1 MKSVEINVKTRT
13 EMTKN
18 ELGRFRGQGNIPAVL
33 YGKHMEKNLNL
44 ALEVKEFAKL
54 LSKHGR
60 SSILIFKSDDTK
72 LNGTSALI
80 KEVQRDAVL
89 DTFLNV
95 DLVEIRKGEKITISI
110 PIEFIG
116 EPKGAKEGG
125 VVDIQRRELKVE
137 CLPTDI
143 PDKVTID
150 ISKMGLN
157 DVLHVSD
164 VQIAGGVKII
174 DDKSFALISV
184 RIVKEKVE
192 EAPVVA
198 EVAAGAEGAA
208 AVGADGKPV
217 EGAAAAA
224 GKTDAKAD
232 GAAKA
237 APAKEVKKD
246 KK

>member
-1 MKSVEINVKTRT
+1 MKSVEINVKPRG

-18 ELGRFRGQGNIPAVL
+18 ELGRFRGQGYIPAVL
-33 YGKHMEKNLNL
+33 YGKHMDKNLTL
-44 ALEVKEFAKL
+44 SMEVKEFSRL

-60 SSILIFKSDDTK
+60 SSILIFKSEDSK

-80 KEVQRDAVL
+80 KEVQRDAIS

-95 DLVEIRKGEKITISI
+95 DLVEIRKGEKITINI

-125 VVDIQRRELKVE
+125 VVDIQRRQLKVE

-150 ISKMGLN
+150 VSNMGLN

-164 VQIAGGVKII
+164 IEIAGGVKIL
-174 DDKSFALISV
+174 DDKSFAIISV

-198 EVAAGAEGAA
+198 AEGAEGA
-208 AVGADGKPV
+208 
-217 EGAAAAA
+217 EGVAAAA
-224 GKTDAKAD
+224 GTDAKAE
-232 GAAKA
+232 GAEA
-237 APAKEVKKD
+237 APAKDKEAKKE

>member
-1 MKSVEINVKTRT
+1 MKSVEINVKPRG

-18 ELGRFRGQGNIPAVL
+18 ELGRFRGQGNVPAVL
-33 YGKHMEKNLNL
+33 YGRHMEKNLIL

-60 SSILIFKSDDTK
+60 ASVLIFKSEDSA

-80 KEVQRDAVL
+80 KEVQRDSVT
-89 DTFLNV
+89 DVYLNV
-95 DLVEIRKGEKITISI
+95 DLVEIRKGEKLTISI

-116 EPKGAKEGG
+116 EAKGAKEGG

-150 ISKMGLN
+150 ISNMGLN

-164 VQIAGGVKII
+164 VQIAGGVKIL
-174 DDKSFALISV
+174 DDKSFAIISV
-184 RIVKEKVE
+184 SYTHLTLPTNR
-192 EAPVVA
+192 
-198 EVAAGAEGAA
+198 EV
-208 AVGADGKPV
+208 
-217 EGAAAAA
+217 
-224 GKTDAKAD
+224 
-232 GAAKA
+232 
-237 APAKEVKKD
+237 
-246 KK
+246 